1 MKVRSKMDKKE
12 MFNKMLELEEEAL
25 ATYLDYQG
33 IAIKDYIN
41 HEIMGLLDY
50 QNYVELNYQ
59 LNGECFEC
67 EQTPCDEGCPYQV
80 NKEKE
85 QTNE

>member
-1 MKVRSKMDKKE
+1 MNKDE
-12 MFNKMLELEEEAL
+12 IFNKMLELEEDAL

-41 HEIMGLLDY
+41 PEIMGLLEY
-50 QNYVELNYQ
+50 QNYVDLNYQ
-59 LNGECFEC
+59 LNGECYEC